1 METSGFQGTIP
12 KANGGP
18 PASIYLVNS
27 SIEQHNLLFG
37 AVYGSEHVAE
47 REMDMSILMEL
58 IRRYEILYTP
68 EGIHMAFE
76 ATVRNFIDLVVDGVR
91 RMLRA
96 PRQ

>member
-1 METSGFQGTIP
+1 
-12 KANGGP
+12 
-18 PASIYLVNS
+18 
-27 SIEQHNLLFG
+27 
-37 AVYGSEHVAE
+37 
-47 REMDMSILMEL
+47 MDMSILMEL